1 MWNRPHGGAGVDGVD
16 VLTLSAEFVN
26 EYLNDNLRAQL
37 RGHGIDIGRD
47 WAKLTNEE
55 GIDKL
60 RHAMGVGRQAPPRLQ
75 HGYVITGTRLR
86 RGPSAI
92 LPLQSPLYGESLQLQ
107 DMSVTNDSAPLY
119 IHTVDNLLKMLSV
132 SMRMKCGLP
141 VIVMGET
148 GCGKSSLMRSMCAV
162 LGWRL
167 HTLNIHGGM
176 DDVMVIAWVKGVLAT
191 IAAAET
197 VNEWGEA
204 QTDVVFLDE
213 VNTCNSMGLF
223 KEMLCDGSMN
233 GQALLRRG
241 SSVIIP
247 PHSHL

>member
-16 VLTLSAEFVN
+16 VLTLSAQFVN

-75 HGYVITGTRLR
+75 HGYVI
-86 RGPSAI
+86 
-92 LPLQSPLYGESLQLQ
+92 
-107 DMSVTNDSAPLY
+107 
-119 IHTVDNLLKMLSV
+119 TVDNLLKMLSV

-233 GQALLRRG
+233 GQALLG